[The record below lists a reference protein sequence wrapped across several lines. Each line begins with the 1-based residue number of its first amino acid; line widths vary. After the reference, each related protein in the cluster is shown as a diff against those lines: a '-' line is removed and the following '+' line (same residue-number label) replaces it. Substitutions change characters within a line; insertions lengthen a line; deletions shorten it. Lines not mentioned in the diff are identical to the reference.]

1 MKWKNVA
8 FMALLILTAS
18 AFVVTSS
25 MPEPVGPD
33 GSLDVL
39 GFIKSLG
46 RPVFALCDPVP
57 GGPGGGGD

>member
-1 MKWKNVA
+1 VKWKNVA
-8 FMALLILTAS
+8 FIALLIITAS

-25 MPEPVGPD
+25 MPELVGSD
-33 GSLDVL
+33 GSPDVI
-39 GFIKSLG
+39 GFIKSIG